1 MPRRACRLACALGAI
16 GLLATNP
23 GPAMAAGY
31 PARPVHL
38 VVPFVAGGA
47 SDTIARIVGAR
58 LSDRLGQPFVIDNK
72 GGAGGTI
79 GADAVAKAAPDGYT
93 LLLFHIGMIYA
104 TALYKT
110 LPFDVVNDFAPISQ
124 VGTSPSLLAVTPS
137 LPIRTLGEFIARAK
151 AEPGRLNYGSAGV
164 GSSGH
169 LAVALFQRAAGIE
182 VAHVPYK
189 GAGAAIAATI
199 GGEVQFMIETLGS
212 LVPHVKSG
220 QLRALAMTGTGRDAA
235 LPDVPTMAEA
245 GLPGFVCVTWF
256 GMWAPAHTPPAVLDA
271 LNGALRDVL
280 ADDAARH
287 ALAAVGVEATST
299 TRARFG
305 EIIRADLETWGKL
318 IRDAGIEAQ

>member
-1 MPRRACRLACALGAI
+1 MIRTACRIAGIL
-16 GLLATNP
+16 GLL
-23 GPAMAAGY
+23 GGLAAGPRASAADAY
-31 PARPVHL
+31 PVRPVHL

-47 SDTIARIVGAR
+47 SDSIARILGAQ
-58 LSDRLGQPFVIDNK
+58 LAERLGQPVVIDNK

-79 GADAVAKAAPDGYT
+79 GADFVAKAPPDGYT

-104 TALYKT
+104 TALYKA
-110 LPFDVVNDFAPISQ
+110 LPFDVVEDFAPISL
-124 VGTSPSLLAVTPS
+124 VGTSPSMLVVTPS
-137 LPIRTLGEFIARAK
+137 LPVHTLAEFIARAK
-151 AEPGRLNYGSAGV
+151 AHPGQLNYGSAGV

-182 VAHVPYK
+182 VTHVPYK

-220 QLRALAMTGTGRDAA
+220 QLRALAMTGPTRDAA
-235 LPDVPTMAEA
+235 LPEVPTMAEA
-245 GLPGFVCVTWF
+245 GLPGFVSVTWF

-280 ADDAARH
+280 AADAARQG
-287 ALAAVGVEATST
+287 LAAIGVEATST
-299 TRARFG
+299 TRARFA
-305 EIIRADLETWGKL
+305 EIVRADLATWGKL

>member
-1 MPRRACRLACALGAI
+1 MRTARHLARLIGII
-16 GLLATNP
+16 GLV
-23 GPAMAAGY
+23 AAGASAATAATY
-31 PARPVHL
+31 PTRPVHL
-38 VVPFVAGGA
+38 IVPFVAGGA
-47 SDTIARIVGAR
+47 SDSIARILGAR
-58 LSDRLGQPFVIDNK
+58 LADRLGQPFVIDNK

-93 LLLFHIGMIYA
+93 LLLFHIGMVYA

-110 LPFDVVNDFAPISQ
+110 LPFDVVEDFAPISL
-124 VGTSPSLLAVTPS
+124 VGTSPSMLVVTPS
-137 LPIRTLGEFIARAK
+137 LPVRTLGEFIARAK
-151 AEPGRLNYGSAGV
+151 AEPGRLNYGTAGV

-220 QLRALAMTGTGRDAA
+220 QLRALAMTGATRDPT

-245 GLPGFVCVTWF
+245 GLAGFVSVTWF
-256 GMWAPAHTPPAVLDA
+256 GMWAPARTPPAVLDT
-271 LNGALRDVL
+271 LNSAVRDVL
-280 ADDAARH
+280 ADDAARRP
-287 ALAAVGVEATST
+287 LAAIGVAATST
-299 TRARFG
+299 TRARFA
-305 EIIRADLETWGKL
+305 EIIRADLATWGTV
-318 IRDAGIEAQ
+318 IHDAGIEAQ